1 MHKLVYQITR
11 KLCFGNLGMRDHTFI
26 ETSYCYKV
34 WGGMGRLEFET
45 GQRHGCSLWR
55 SIREGWNRVLQFVCF
70 EAGMA
75 PGKVLA

>member
-1 MHKLVYQITR
+1 M
-11 KLCFGNLGMRDHTFI
+11 
-26 ETSYCYKV
+26 SYCYKV

-55 SIREGWNRVLQFVCF
+55 TIWEGWNHVLQFVCF